1 MTCIS
6 SFVAQCRNVC
16 SAPRFVVSSL
26 LAHRYIKS
34 DSTFRKIE
42 NREAD
47 LDAINALEESR
58 EGRWKKEEAERKP
71 KVAAEWTESIDKDH
85 GGKYWYNMG
94 NGETTRRDPTDGKYA
109 LWKRKNLP
117 CSHEDFMK
125 EPSHM
130 VFNNDGTVNSKYAA
144 KIEEFY
150 VGKLIGN

>member
-1 MTCIS
+1 MS
-6 SFVAQCRNVC
+6 QFVLR
-16 SAPRFVVSSL
+16 SAFRRRPP
-26 LAHRYIKS
+26 RYIKS
-34 DSTFRKIE
+34 DATFRKIE

-47 LDAINALEESR
+47 LDAINALEEER
-58 EGRWKKEEAERKP
+58 EGRWKREEAERRP
-71 KVAAEWTESIDKDH
+71 KVQAEWTESIDKDH

-117 CSHEDFMK
+117 CSHEEFMSM
-125 EPSHM
+125 PSRM

>member
-1 MTCIS
+1 MCAPLRVL
-6 SFVAQCRNVC
+6 SFRRR
-16 SAPRFVVSSL
+16 PP
-26 LAHRYIKS
+26 RYIKS
-34 DSTFRKIE
+34 DATFRKIE

-47 LDAINALEESR
+47 LDAINALEEER
-58 EGRWKKEEAERKP
+58 EGRWKREEAERRP
-71 KVAAEWTESIDKDH
+71 KVQAEWTESIDKDH

-117 CSHEDFMK
+117 CSHEEFMSM
-125 EPSHM
+125 PSRM
-130 VFNNDGTVNSKYAA
+130 VFANNGEVKKEYAA